1 MGTEKGQFM
10 FYCSFSFYI
19 EFGRGDSFWLE
30 YSNSGRG
37 VQGGG
42 KNLSGN
48 RQIGWFWRQQQIR
61 CGFSGRKDGEIL
73 TLPCF
78 SR

>member
-1 MGTEKGQFM
+1 MVPTLMGTEKGQFM

-37 VQGGG
+37 CRVEG
-42 KNLSGN
+42 KIYQETDKLDGFGASN
-48 RQIGWFWRQQQIR
+48 R
-61 CGFSGRKDGEIL
+61 
-73 TLPCF
+73 
-78 SR
+78 

>member
-1 MGTEKGQFM
+1 MVPASTGTEKGQFM

-37 VQGGG
+37 CRVE
-42 KNLSGN
+42 GN
-48 RQIGWFWRQQQIR
+48 IYQETDRL
-61 CGFSGRKDGEIL
+61 GRFGI
-73 TLPCF
+73 
-78 SR
+78 SNG